1 MKIAVTSGAF
11 DYYTHSIFAHNFK
24 LPTSIINK
32 IPEEIFDLYV
42 FSGGGD
48 ISPKI
53 YKQNNTA
60 SYGINLIRDKFEL
73 ALLYQA
79 IHHNKK
85 IFGICRGHQLI
96 NAGLG
101 GSLYQSISNIYNN
114 HGTYHELKKIN
125 DGIVPNCFDITNS
138 LHHQAVNIPGKH
150 LVATSEYNGCIES
163 TENNQ
168 IITTQFHP
176 EIMSDSGLFFTKL
189 IEWASKPLDTNLYN
203 KEK

>member
-11 DYYTHSIFAHNFK
+11 DFHIHSIFAHKFK

-32 IPEEIFDLYV
+32 IPDDTFDLYV
-42 FSGGGD
+42 FSGGAD

-53 YKQNNTA
+53 YKQDNTS

-73 ALLYQA
+73 ALLYRA
-79 IHHNKK
+79 IRHNKK

-96 NAGLG
+96 NAALG
-101 GSLYQSISNIYNN
+101 GSLHQSISNIYSN
-114 HGTYHELKKIN
+114 HGSQHELKKIN
-125 DGIVPNCFDITNS
+125 DGIVPSCFDITNS
-138 LHHQAVNIPGKH
+138 LHHQAVKIPGKH
-150 LVATSEYNGCIES
+150 LVVTSEHNGCIES

-176 EIMSDSGLFFTKL
+176 EIMADSGLFFTKL
-189 IEWASKPLDTNLYN
+189 IEWASKPLDINIYN
-203 KEK
+203 KVK